1 MSIFPFFKTKPFFTD
16 AEKLRMVDAI
26 RHAELN
32 TSGEMRVYIESKNPY
47 VNPIERAK
55 EVFYDL
61 KMDKTDDR
69 NAVLLYIAMKHKEM
83 AIFADEGIY
92 TLCGKEYWNNTV
104 KTLIQNFEKKDMVH
118 GIEQCILHVG
128 EALIEKFPH
137 QPTNDKN
144 ELPDEIVFGK

>member
-1 MSIFPFFKTKPFFTD
+1 MSIFPIFKTKPFFNE

-32 TSGEMRVYIESKNPY
+32 TSGEMRVYVESKNPY

-69 NAVLLYIAMKHKEM
+69 NAVLLYMAMKHKEI

-92 TLCGKEYWNNTV
+92 TLCGKEYWNDTV
-104 KTLIQNFEKKDMVH
+104 KTLIQNFERKDMVH
-118 GIEQCILHVG
+118 GIEDCIQHIG
-128 EALIEKFPH
+128 EALKEKFPH
-137 QPTNDKN
+137 IPSTDKN